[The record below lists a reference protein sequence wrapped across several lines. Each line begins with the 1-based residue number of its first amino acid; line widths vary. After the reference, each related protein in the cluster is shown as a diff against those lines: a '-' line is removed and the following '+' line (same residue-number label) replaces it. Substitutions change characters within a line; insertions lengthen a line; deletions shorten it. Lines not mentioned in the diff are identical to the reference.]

1 MIIEQKRKFELESF
15 PVQTP
20 ILTRYRL
27 SYTRTTVEGKRSSPK
42 LSVLELALQGFLEQL
57 LDSSYSRFLRENV
70 LRCEV

>member
-15 PVQTP
+15 LVQTP

-27 SYTRTTVEGKRSSPK
+27 FYTRTTDEGKRSSPK
-42 LSVLELALQGFLEQL
+42 LFLALQGFLEQF
-57 LDSSYSRFLRENV
+57 LDSSYSSFLRENV

>member
-27 SYTRTTVEGKRSSPK
+27 LYTRTTVEGKHSSPK
-42 LSVLELALQGFLEQL
+42 LSVLFLALQGFLEQL